1 MKDNRMP
8 GASNDLVLK
17 VTRASQMMVLS
28 RKTDYEQY
36 RMLEMEAAFKNV
48 KFATWVPTVG

>member
-8 GASNDLVLK
+8 GVSNNLILK
-17 VTRASQMMVLS
+17 VTRASQMIVLL

-48 KFATWVPTVG
+48 KFAMWVPTVA